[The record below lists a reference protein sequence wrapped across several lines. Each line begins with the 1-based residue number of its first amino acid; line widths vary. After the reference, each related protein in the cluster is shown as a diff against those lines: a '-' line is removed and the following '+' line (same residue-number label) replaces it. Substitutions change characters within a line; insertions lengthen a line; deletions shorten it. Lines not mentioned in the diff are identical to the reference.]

1 MKSEKLTKDTNG
13 VDEIAKVINE
23 IESKQCEME
32 KGKEKM
38 FVEDVSMQQ
47 NPLKKICIPQQH
59 QNTNQSFSHQ
69 PPSSKIVFPFAF
81 EGSQYPISFLHK
93 SKTTNFL
100 PPFSPPLHPTSQHI
114 ISFEPQQNMGYQLL
128 PPFSAPN
135 SVLSQQRQQIQN
147 KQVLR
152 PQARLLNAGKLY
164 RGVRQR
170 HWGKWVA
177 EIRLPRNRTR
187 LWLGTFDNA
196 ENAAMAYDREAFR
209 LRGENAKLN
218 FPELF
223 LNKDKPP
230 TSSSSSTIVQIS
242 STTSLHEGSSSTS
255 TTCQNSNQP
264 ESVHDEHSLP
274 AINASKTGESNSQ
287 PVLGEMAGWLEAI
300 PAGWGPGSPI
310 WDDLDPNSN
319 LLLQSQ
325 FPFLNPNQQEFH
337 IISDATQRQQEDNTG
352 PDSTS

>member
-1 MKSEKLTKDTNG
+1 MKSEKSTEDKKS
-13 VDEIAKVINE
+13 VDEITKVINE

-38 FVEDVSMQQ
+38 FVEDVSMQHS
-47 NPLKKICIPQQH
+47 PLKKICISQH
-59 QNTNQSFSHQ
+59 QNTNQSSSHQ
-69 PPSSKIVFPFAF
+69 IPSSKIVFPFAF
-81 EGSQYPISFLHK
+81 EGSQYPISFPHK
-93 SKTTNFL
+93 SRTTNFL
-100 PPFSPPLHPTSQHI
+100 PPFSPPLHPTS
-114 ISFEPQQNMGYQLL
+114 PL
-128 PPFSAPN
+128 SAPN
-135 SVLSQQRQQIQN
+135 SVLPRQRQQIQN
-147 KQVLR
+147 KQLLR
-152 PQARLLNAGKLY
+152 PQARPLNAGKLY

-196 ENAAMAYDREAFR
+196 ENAAMAYDREAFK

-230 TSSSSSTIVQIS
+230 TSSSSSSTIAQTS
-242 STTSLHEGSSSTS
+242 SAPSLHESSSSTS
-255 TTCQNSNQP
+255 TKFQNTNQP
-264 ESVHDEHSLP
+264 ESIHDEYSLQ
-274 AINASKTGESNSQ
+274 AINDSKTGESNSQ

-337 IISDATQRQQEDNTG
+337 VISDAARRQHEDNTG
-352 PDSTS
+352 PGSTS